1 MKIDGKL
8 IAKELKSL
16 RIKNGYTIED
26 ICNNISLNTST
37 AYKYERNADNMQL
50 KILTKYLDFYKID
63 EVIFFKMIGAYNH
76 TEGE

>member
-1 MKIDGKL
+1 MKVDGKL

-26 ICNNISLNTST
+26 ICNKIGLNTTT

-50 KILTKYLDFYKID
+50 QILEKYLDFYNISNY
-63 EVIFFKMIGAYNH
+63 IFFKMISEYNH
-76 TEGE
+76 IGDE

>member
-8 IAKELKSL
+8 ISKELKSL

-26 ICNNISLNTST
+26 ICNNIGLNTST

-76 TEGE
+76 TKGE